1 MPVSHLAPIFC
12 NASESTRVFRLT
24 NTPHTS
30 TDFEHQLNE
39 AHDRVLQMGGR
50 VERQVVD
57 AIESLGSGSEAL
69 IDQIMQHET
78 VINALE
84 VEIDALVGQIIAR
97 RQPTARDLR
106 MLMAIIKTTTHL
118 ERVGDEAKK
127 IALHARRG
135 CPARRQVLPRYV
147 EIRRISKMVL
157 AMLRTSLSAFEQMQ
171 VAGAAERGGQG
182 SRRGRRVPRRAA
194 PVDHVHDRGPAH
206 DLGGAGYRVR
216 RKSLERI
223 GDHAKNIAE
232 QVIYAVD
239 GRDVRHASDP
249 GR

>member
-1 MPVSHLAPIFC
+1 M
-12 NASESTRVFRLT
+12 STRAFRLT

-30 TDFEHQLNE
+30 SEFEHHLNE
-39 AHDRVLQMGGR
+39 VHDRVLQMGGR

-69 IDQIMQHET
+69 IDQIMEHET

-97 RQPTARDLR
+97 RAPTARDLR

-127 IALHARRG
+127 IALHARRKMPG
-135 CPARRQVLPRYV
+135 RRRVLPRYV
-147 EIRRISKMVL
+147 EIRRISRMVL
-157 AMLRTSLSAFEQMQ
+157 AMLRASLAAFEQME
-171 VAGAAERGGQG
+171 VAGAAGVARKDLDVDDAFRGVLRQLITFMIED
-182 SRRGRRVPRRAA
+182 PRTISVALDIVFVA
-194 PVDHVHDRGPAH
+194 
-206 DLGGAGYRVR
+206 
-216 RKSLERI
+216 KSLERV

>member
-1 MPVSHLAPIFC
+1 
-12 NASESTRVFRLT
+12 
-24 NTPHTS
+24 
-30 TDFEHQLNE
+30 
-39 AHDRVLQMGGR
+39 VLQMGGR
-50 VERQVVD
+50 VERQLVD

-69 IDQIMQHET
+69 IDQIMRHET

-97 RQPTARDLR
+97 RQPTARYLR

-127 IALHARRG
+127 IAMHARGRVPG
-135 CPARRQVLPRYV
+135 ARPVLPRYV
-147 EIRRISKMVL
+147 EIRRISQMVL
-157 AMLRTSLSAFEQMQ
+157 VMLRASLSAFEQMQ
-171 VAGAAERGGQG
+171 VAGATGVAGRDLDVDEAFRGVLRQLITFMIED
-182 SRRGRRVPRRAA
+182 PRTISVALDIVFVA
-194 PVDHVHDRGPAH
+194 
-206 DLGGAGYRVR
+206 
-216 RKSLERI
+216 KSLERI

-232 QVIYAVD
+232 QVIYAVE

>member
-1 MPVSHLAPIFC
+1 M
-12 NASESTRVFRLT
+12 TD
-24 NTPHTS
+24 TPHTS
-30 TDFEHQLNE
+30 TEFEQQLAQ
-39 AHDRVLQMGGR
+39 AHHRVLQLGGR

-57 AIESLGSGSEAL
+57 AIESLGSGSEVL
-69 IDQIMQHET
+69 VDQIMRHEL

-84 VEIDALVGQIIAR
+84 MEIDALVGQIIAR

-106 MLMAIIKTTTHL
+106 MLMAIIKATTHL

-127 IALHARRG
+127 IALHARRNTPG
-135 CPARRQVLPRYV
+135 GRQVLPRYV
-147 EIRRISKMVL
+147 EIRRIAQMVL

-171 VAGAAERGGQG
+171 AAGAAGVAGSDLDVDDAFRGVLRQLITFMIED
-182 SRRGRRVPRRAA
+182 PRTISVALDVVFVA
-194 PVDHVHDRGPAH
+194 
-206 DLGGAGYRVR
+206 
-216 RKSLERI
+216 KSLERI

-232 QVIYAVD
+232 QVIFAVD